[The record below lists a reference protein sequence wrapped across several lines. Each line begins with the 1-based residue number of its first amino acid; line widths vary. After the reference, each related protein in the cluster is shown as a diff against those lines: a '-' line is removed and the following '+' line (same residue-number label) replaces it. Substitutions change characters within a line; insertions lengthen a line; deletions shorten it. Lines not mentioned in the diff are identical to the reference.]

1 MAFLAQIYAA
11 AGQPP
16 TIRNTRSFSVPSIS
30 SSGRPL
36 GPGGRRQSTLQSLG
50 LRKKNDVEIV
60 LDGAEDFVHSYSTFD
75 EIKGNVI
82 LKFEK
87 DTAIDDI
94 SITFEGVSLTYVEK
108 VATTAPTTGR
118 TTGRHHF
125 LKLLQPVG
133 AEDLPENRI
142 AKAGTTYSIPFT
154 FVVPDRLLPQI
165 CSHTTQSGEVTR
177 AHLQLPPS
185 LGDAAVAGDGQK
197 LYDDLAPDMSK
208 VLYSIRVRMAKRNPV
223 GQHVELTSKS
233 LKIRIVPGKDEE
245 PPIHVETGEADYA
258 MRKEKS
264 VRKGLFKLGKVGR
277 IVAETSQPPSLR
289 VPHPTKRSE
298 TPVTTMTTIS
308 LRFDPGEVD
317 TQPPP
322 LSSCTTKLRSYTFFG
337 AAPYKTL
344 PEASAQDNWSSLHG
358 LYPDTVELSS
368 RNLSTVTWTKHES
381 DGANS
386 DLMRRPSTFSDL
398 SVRSIPEAT
407 ETYSKGPFWTASVL
421 VPISLPTNS
430 RKTFVPSFHSCIIS
444 RSYTLELNIS
454 YSSPGTSVGSS
465 SIVLKSPIQ
474 ISSEGGKP
482 PEGVEETE
490 AALAAEIER
499 QFYEFES
506 SQLRDAEAAVLGNGE
521 PTPPLSA
528 TTTNVQSPS
537 SLQRS
542 VIPEEGVLPQTSEL
556 PPSPEYTEAPAYDSV
571 VPRAAYHAPLQPTP
585 YTAPPPAAN
594 FTPTYAAVPP
604 PEYHSG
610 AGGRVR
616 GGVAPRVRTQSVS
629 SLHVDPSPRVRTSVQ
644 LRIGG
649 LFLF

>member
-11 AGQPP
+11 AGPP
-16 TIRNTRSFSVPSIS
+16 HNARNARSFSVPSIPS
-30 SSGRPL
+30 VGRPL

-60 LDGAEDFVHSYSTFD
+60 LDGAEDFIHSYSTYD

-118 TTGRHHF
+118 TTGRHGF
-125 LKLLQPVG
+125 LKLLQPVE

-142 AKAGTTYSIPFT
+142 AKAGNTYSIPFT

-185 LGDAAVAGDGQK
+185 LGDAAVAGDGQT

-223 GQHVELTSKS
+223 GHNVELTSKS
-233 LKIRIVPGKDEE
+233 LKIRIVPGKMEE
-245 PPIHVETGEADYA
+245 PPIHVETGEADYVL
-258 MRKEKS
+258 RKEKG
-264 VRKGLFKLGKVGR
+264 VRKGLFKLGKIGR

-289 VPHPTKRSE
+289 IPHPTKRSE
-298 TPVTTMTTIS
+298 APVTTMTTIS
-308 LRFDPGEVD
+308 LRFDPGEAD

-344 PEASAQDNWSSLHG
+344 PAASAQDNWSSLHG

-381 DGANS
+381 DGSNS
-386 DLMRRPSTFSDL
+386 DLMRRPSTFSDF
-398 SVRSIPEAT
+398 SVHSIPEPT
-407 ETYSKGPFWTASVL
+407 EAYAKGLPFWTASVL

-482 PEGVEETE
+482 PEAIQESE
-490 AALAAEIER
+490 ATLAAEIER
-499 QFYEFES
+499 QFYAFEN

-528 TTTNVQSPS
+528 TTTIVQSPS
-537 SLQRS
+537 SIQRS
-542 VIPEEGVLPQTSEL
+542 VIPEEGVMPQTSEL
-556 PPSPEYTEAPAYDSV
+556 PPSPEYTEAPAYDSL
-571 VPRAAYHAPLQPTP
+571 VPRGAYHAPVQPNP
-585 YTAPPPAAN
+585 YDTATN
-594 FTPTYAAVPP
+594 FTPTYAAAPP

-610 AGGRVR
+610 AGGHVR

-629 SLHVDPSPRVRTSVQ
+629 LNVDPSPRVRTSVQ